1 MLIGLLMVLG
11 PCAIFIFSLRFTRQ
25 LKPRLRKVYRILGG
39 LLVFAGGGISFY
51 LASYTGDQ
59 GGIGAFFF
67 QVAVIVVY
75 TAFSVSVVILNW
87 VLTVGEPGNSK
98 G

>member
-1 MLIGLLMVLG
+1 MLIGLLMILA
-11 PCAIFIFSLRFTRQ
+11 PCAIFIFSLPFSRRLQ
-25 LKPRLRKVYRILGG
+25 PPLRKVYRLLGG
-39 LLVFAGGGISFY
+39 LFVFVGGSISVY

-67 QVAVIVVY
+67 QIAVILVY
-75 TAFSVSVVILNW
+75 SVFSVSLVILNW
-87 VLTVGEPGNSK
+87 VLGVRKSGNSR